1 MKINP
6 LWSLCLIVRL
16 AIIFLIR
23 IYYKITIFKKL
34 AALVLILIGLGFT
47 FKSLTGSNNEKQFSK
62 VFWHET
68 RGLHGFF
75 YLLAAYYLYN
85 NNINMNTLVL
95 SLDICLS
102 LLYRFLTDQ

>member
-6 LWSLCLIVRL
+6 LWSICLVVRL

-23 IYYKITIFKKL
+23 IYYKITIFKNL
-34 AALVLILIGLGFT
+34 AVLVLILIGLGFT

-75 YLLAAYYLYN
+75 YLLAAYYLYK

>member
-6 LWSLCLIVRL
+6 LWSICLIVRIL
-16 AIIFLIR
+16 IIILIR
-23 IYYKITIFKKL
+23 IYYTNSIFKIL
-34 AALVLILIGLGFT
+34 SVLGLLVIGLGFT
-47 FKSLTGSNNEKQFSK
+47 YKSLTGSNNEKQFSK

-75 YLLAAYYLYN
+75 YLLAAYYLYI

-102 LLYRFLTDQ
+102 LLYRFWTDQ

>member
-6 LWSLCLIVRL
+6 LWTLCLVVRL

-23 IYYKITIFKKL
+23 IYYKNAIFKNL
-34 AALVLILIGLGFT
+34 AVLVLIIIGLGFT

-75 YLLAAYYLYN
+75 YLLAAYYLYK

-102 LLYRFLTDQ
+102 LLYRFLTNQ